1 MLIFNEKLMD
11 GTNAEMIHLDSA
23 IDMQQLVARLV

>member
-1 MLIFNEKLMD
+1 MD